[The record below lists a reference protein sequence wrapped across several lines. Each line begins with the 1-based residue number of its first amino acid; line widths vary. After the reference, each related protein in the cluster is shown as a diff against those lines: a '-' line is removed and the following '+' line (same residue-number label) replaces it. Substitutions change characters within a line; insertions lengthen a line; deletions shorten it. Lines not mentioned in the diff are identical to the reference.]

1 MYLQLHLHVLSFD
14 KLIYPF
20 NFTWHY
26 TCIILCYF
34 QTKTKWIVYTGL
46 TLKSMHRRQ
55 ICEIEFAFYVHCFT
69 VCFIERLI
77 DHGILVCEQ
86 ALYFLWWRVTWAIR
100 DPSLTHA
107 TSAWFFTASF
117 PAGNCI
123 RAIATSNPVKKR
135 PLIHFFFLYP
145 FFFLLFFFFK
155 KWNLIWKC
163 INILPLALK

>member
-1 MYLQLHLHVLSFD
+1 M
-14 KLIYPF
+14 
-20 NFTWHY
+20 
-26 TCIILCYF
+26 
-34 QTKTKWIVYTGL
+34 VYTGL
-46 TLKSMHRRQ
+46 TPKSMHRWQ
-55 ICEIEFAFYVHCFT
+55 ICELEFAFYVHYFT
-69 VCFIERLI
+69 VYFI

-117 PAGNCI
+117 PAGNRI

-135 PLIHFFFLYP
+135 PSIHFFFLYP

-163 INILPLALK
+163 INILPLALKWHKYENDCIWNDCSQEIINVDKWMELDMIEMILA